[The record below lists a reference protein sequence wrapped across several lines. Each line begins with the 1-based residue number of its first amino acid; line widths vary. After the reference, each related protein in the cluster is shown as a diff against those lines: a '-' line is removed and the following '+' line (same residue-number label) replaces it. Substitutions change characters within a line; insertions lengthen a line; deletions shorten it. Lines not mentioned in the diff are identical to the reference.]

1 MRFKRALVT
10 GEDDCLK
17 VNIYYLRYTITNHP
31 LLYNTVQTDHIYLI
45 NVVGIQA
52 LLPRQQHKMLQRSQ
66 QQPLQPQQQQQ
77 SYQVENVSVK
87 VSPDK
92 PHPV

>member
-1 MRFKRALVT
+1 MIAKK
-10 GEDDCLK
+10 CLK
-17 VNIYYLRYTITNHP
+17 VNMYYLPDTITNHP
-31 LLYNTVQTDHIYLI
+31 LLHNTVQTDHIYLI

-52 LLPRQQHKMLQRSQ
+52 LQPRQQQKMLQRSQ
-66 QQPLQPQQQQQ
+66 QQPLQLQQQQQ